1 VSAGHLVRRF
11 FGSVAPRRLTEDEAV
26 RVASHLLPTEAEL
39 WARMGRADRR
49 HAVGVARRAEAAL
62 GDAATRPVM
71 AAALLHDVGKIE
83 AGLGTYGRVMATLS
97 AKAAGR
103 DTARAWSQTRG
114 VTRRI
119 GLYLLHEELGAD
131 LLRLAGSDPLTVDLV
146 AQWSAPTT
154 PVGET
159 LRAADDA

>member
-1 VSAGHLVRRF
+1 
-11 FGSVAPRRLTEDEAV
+11 
-26 RVASHLLPTEAEL
+26 
-39 WARMGRADRR
+39 
-49 HAVGVARRAEAAL
+49 
-62 GDAATRPVM
+62 M

-114 VTRRI
+114 ITRRI

-146 AQWSAPTT
+146 ARWSAPTT
-154 PVGET
+154 PGRRGPQGRRRRLSSGAPRGEGAARRPMWS
-159 LRAADDA
+159 LARARVAAAVERALSAPTARSRWVSAGSASSSR